1 MKKIYFNSDNVFHH
15 VNSVFCVAAYV
26 GLYKMIGLTKIDK
39 GSKYGSTDTK
49 KED

>member
-1 MKKIYFNSDNVFHH
+1 MLFMLSFIS
-15 VNSVFCVAAYV
+15 AYI

-49 KED
+49 KDN